1 MFNLEIGMQ
10 YKFFAIVLINP
21 VHTKKLS
28 YINVFGSCFT
38 YSGYRKA
45 GKSWPPTLR
54 P

>member
-38 YSGYRKA
+38 PVT
-45 GKSWPPTLR
+45 GKQER
-54 P
+54 VGRRH